1 MSVFLSFFIYSIP
14 TVTNGD
20 IAIYAT
26 EIYQKDPSGT
36 TQRLIFSRFDAA
48 ELDTLFVPGT
58 LVDTYFALD
67 PYDYQQNAGIKLVAK
82 KLIIHGKWWD
92 SEDLWFPQKE
102 GQLPCKIVP
111 QDIIYAGVCFSHSY
125 GWDGKHMDAVDD
137 WYFIK

>member
-1 MSVFLSFFIYSIP
+1 MISNKCISFFIFSIP

-26 EIYQKDPSGT
+26 EIYQKDPTGI

-58 LVDTYFALD
+58 LVDAYFALD

-82 KLIIHGKWWD
+82 KLIIHAK
-92 SEDLWFPQKE
+92 
-102 GQLPCKIVP
+102 
-111 QDIIYAGVCFSHSY
+111 
-125 GWDGKHMDAVDD
+125 
-137 WYFIK
+137 